1 MLQTVFTAIEA
12 IEAAVAVQGPSAYNS
27 GGGISSSSSSSS
39 SSSNYSPHA
48 QLLAVEKEFDLLLKK
63 RGGHPTEA
71 ELLFWVL
78 RIAAVVSLLVLLLF
92 LFIHDY

>member
-1 MLQTVFTAIEA
+1 MLQSVFTAIEA

-27 GGGISSSSSSSS
+27 GGGISSSSSSS
-39 SSSNYSPHA
+39 NFSPHE
-48 QLLAVEKEFDLLLKK
+48 LLAVEKEFDLLLKK